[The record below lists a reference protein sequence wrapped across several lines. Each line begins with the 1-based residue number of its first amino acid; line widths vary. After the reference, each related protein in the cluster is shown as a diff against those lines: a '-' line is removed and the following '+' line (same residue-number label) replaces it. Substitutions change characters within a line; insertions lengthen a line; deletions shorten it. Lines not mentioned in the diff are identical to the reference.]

1 MNHKKDNLTD
11 PVCGM
16 AVTPDQYAITYQEMH
31 FAFCSLQCQQR
42 FLDSPNLYIG
52 YPGQKAPKQE
62 GKVFLKQRRIKLD
75 KPLTEQIA
83 QNIIHALQAMMGIE
97 KVEITRDIINITYDL
112 LQATEVQIESEI
124 SKTGVSLGQEWS
136 DRLKRAFVH
145 YLEETEIKSQ
155 AVTPPPRGGRHCH

>member
-1 MNHKKDNLTD
+1 MKHEKENLTD

-16 AVTPDQYAITYQEMH
+16 VVTPDQYAITYQEMH
-31 FAFCSLQCQQR
+31 FAFCSLQCQER

-75 KPLTEQIA
+75 KPLTEQIE
-83 QNIIHALQAMMGIE
+83 QNIINTLQAMMGVE
-97 KVEITRDIINITYDL
+97 KVEITAGIINITYDL

-145 YLEETEIKSQ
+145 YLEESEIKSQ
-155 AVTPPPRGGRHCH
+155 SVTPPPRRGRHCH